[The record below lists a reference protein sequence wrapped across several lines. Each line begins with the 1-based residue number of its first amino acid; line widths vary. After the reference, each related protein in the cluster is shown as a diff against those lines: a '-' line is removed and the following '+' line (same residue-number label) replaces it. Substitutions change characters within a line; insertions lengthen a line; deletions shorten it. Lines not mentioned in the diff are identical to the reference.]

1 MFWKKL
7 LEPQISVDRSGS
19 AVRITQR
26 FSLLAVMNET
36 VAIFLTIHSSV
47 V

>member
-19 AVRITQR
+19 AVHVTQCHEWNG
-26 FSLLAVMNET
+26 SYLLNY
-36 VAIFLTIHSSV
+36 S
-47 V
+47 